1 MYHFLKI
8 TYLPS
13 YYLIYFFCPW
23 NIHSPPTKYEVPP
36 PLPTEKQN
44 CEKMKMSKMSKRKN
58 AKKLP
63 SMPFFH
69 S

>member
-23 NIHSPPTKYEVPP
+23 KTPPPPPTKYEVPP

-44 CEKMKMSKMSKRKN
+44 WKNSKMSKRKN